1 MDWTQNA
8 SGENAFGWTLVGD
21 RTSTAT
27 DVFKFTSD
35 DFSFTGEEGEPIDV
49 KPPYADAQI
58 ETIYQ
63 HPPGN
68 VTDVE
73 FTSYEAGSKLFTL
86 GSNWTLASGQWT
98 CSTTMTR
105 RAIVIEV
112 CGLGAHYFPSAQ
124 IIIPAPNAV
133 GVSTLVNQMVQ
144 IKAHCGTTL
153 TTGYGYIPNIDSV

>member
-1 MDWTQNA
+1 MDWTANA
-8 SGENAFGWTLVGD
+8 TGENAFGWTLAGD

-35 DFSFTGEEGEPIDV
+35 DFSFTGEEGEQIDV
-49 KPPYADAQI
+49 KPPWSDAQI

-73 FTSYEAGSKLFTL
+73 FTSYEAGSKLFTI
-86 GSNWTLASGQWT
+86 GSNWTLASGVWT

-105 RAIVIEV
+105 RAIAIEV
-112 CGLGAHYFPSAQ
+112 CGLGTHYFASAQ
-124 IIIPAPNAV
+124 VIIPAPNAG
-133 GVSTLVNQMVQ
+133 GVSTLANQMVQ
-144 IKAHCGTTL
+144 IKAHCGTSQP
-153 TTGYGYIPNIDSV
+153 TGYGYIPNIDAV